1 MIHGESYL
9 RMSMRRFRRHR
20 LAMVGLVVLIAL
32 AFTSLFAPTLAPYDP
47 RKQAIQDRLQGPT
60 SKHLL
65 GTDQFGRDLLSRI
78 LHGGRLSMIV
88 GFISVSF
95 GLLFGGTLGLLAGY
109 FKRLDNILMRCM
121 DVLLSFPSIL
131 LAICVVT
138 ILGPGLLNV
147 MIAVGIRSIPSYAR
161 IVRSAVLVT
170 KGMPFTEA
178 SIAMGASDRRIL
190 TSTILPNCF
199 APILVYSTL
208 EIANAI
214 LLGAILSYLGLGVQ
228 PPTPEW
234 GVMVS
239 EGRGWLR
246 DAPHISLVP
255 GVAIFCV
262 SMGFN
267 LVGDG
272 LRDSLD
278 VRLKESGR

>member
-1 MIHGESYL
+1 MKSESYL
-9 RMSMRRFRRHR
+9 QMSMRRFRRHR
-20 LAMVGLVVLIAL
+20 LAMAGLVVLIVLVLTAI
-32 AFTSLFAPTLAPYDP
+32 LAPFLATSDP
-47 RKQAIQDRLQGPT
+47 RKQVFTERLKGPT
-60 SKHLL
+60 SAHLL
-65 GTDQFGRDLLSRI
+65 GTDQFGRDILSRI
-78 LHGGRLSMIV
+78 LYGGRLSMVV
-88 GFISVSF
+88 GFISVAF
-95 GLLFGGTLGLLAGY
+95 GLFFGGTLGLLAGY
-109 FKRLDNILMRCM
+109 FKRLDNLIMRLM
-121 DVLLSFPSIL
+121 DILLSFPSIL

-138 ILGPGLLNV
+138 ILGPGLVNV

-170 KGMPFTEA
+170 KAMPYTEA

-246 DAPHISLVP
+246 DSPHISLVP